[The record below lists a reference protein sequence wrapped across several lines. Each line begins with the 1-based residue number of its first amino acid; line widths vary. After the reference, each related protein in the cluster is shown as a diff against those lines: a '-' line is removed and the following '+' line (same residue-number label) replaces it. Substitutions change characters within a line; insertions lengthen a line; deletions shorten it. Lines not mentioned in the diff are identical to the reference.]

1 MSGVA
6 VITSLLQNNS
16 NITALIPPANIMG
29 GLLPVKINLPAI
41 SVTMVD
47 DFTRERI
54 EAIVDNVMLHERVQ
68 CTVEAKTYKEQKD
81 IIKLMRK
88 SLPVSRGL
96 VNGVRVDSILYESSG
111 PDIEDP
117 AMTAYIQSS
126 DFIVKYTE

>member
-6 VITSLLQNNS
+6 VIINLLQNNS
-16 NITALIPPANIMG
+16 NITAIIPSSRIMG
-29 GLLPVKINLPAI
+29 GLLPIDIDLPAI
-41 SVTMVD
+41 SVVMVD
-47 DFTRERI
+47 DFTRDRV
-54 EAIVDNVMLHERVQ
+54 EAGVSNVLIHERVQ
-68 CTVEAKTYKEQKD
+68 CTIEANTYKQQKD
-81 IIKLMRK
+81 IIKLIRQ

-96 VNGVRVDSILYESSG
+96 VNGVRVDSVLYDSSG